1 MQDPAPIE
9 RNDRRCGICGAALP
23 GCTCSPEGLHHNRG
37 QDSGRRPDVDP
48 PEQELE
54 EALASLALSPTG
66 IPAESLWYQAGL
78 ARERRRA
85 NRWRMAAAVALLAA
99 GAAVYWR
106 PKPVTVAVDRVV
118 VVREQANQPAP
129 PPGPTVVPA
138 GGPEAQSPQ
147 NQFASASYLRLR
159 DRVLE
164 DGLKSLPPTAAGQG
178 DAAAAMRAWPVPDGA
193 GAIESSPIPKHTFI
207 QGG

>member
-1 MQDPAPIE
+1 MQDPTPLDA
-9 RNDRRCGICGAALP
+9 
-23 GCTCSPEGLHHNRG
+23 
-37 QDSGRRPDVDP
+37 

-54 EALASLALSPTG
+54 EALGSLALSPTG

-85 NRWRMAAAVALLAA
+85 NRWRIAAAVALMAA
-99 GAAVYWR
+99 GAAFVWR
-106 PKPVTVAVDRVV
+106 SKPVSVMVDRVV
-118 VVREQANQPAP
+118 VVREPAEQPARP
-129 PPGPTVVPA
+129 SGPTVVPA
-138 GGPEAQSPQ
+138 GEPESQSPP

-164 DGLKSLPPTAAGQG
+164 EGLKTVPPTAAGQG
-178 DAAAAMRAWPVPDGA
+178 GGAAAIRAWPPPDGA
-193 GAIESSPIPKHTFI
+193 GAIEASPISKHTFI